1 MTKSKSKLYDVV
13 IAGAGP
19 VGLFLA
25 HELSL
30 RQISVLI
37 LERTSQQDSPWK
49 SGPLGLRGLNIQ
61 SIEAFYRR
69 GFLGQLFN
77 LDERPKWQPGKKP
90 GFQFGGHFA
99 GIAINANQFDLQRW
113 KYRLPGPALGPGPTT
128 MDQVEK
134 VLTARVESLGVK
146 ILRGRSVRSIAQ
158 DETGVT
164 VVTGG
169 DHSESFRGKWL
180 VGCDGGRS
188 VVRKEAG
195 FEFVG
200 TDAQFTGYAT
210 HIEIEGREKL
220 KPGFNVSET
229 GMYINVVQNGAFHL
243 LEFDGANFDRAGD
256 ITLEHLQRVLDR
268 AIGRTDVKITKV
280 HLASSYTDRSMQ
292 ATSYRK
298 NRVLLAGDAAHIHS
312 PLGAQGLN
320 VGLGDAM
327 NLGWKLASIVQR
339 DEDQGGDAGD
349 MQGLALL
356 DTYENERHPVAAW
369 VLDWTRSQ
377 VTALKPDAFGRA
389 TRALM
394 EDLIKTDDGA
404 NLFIDRVWG
413 LSQRYTLGEESRHA
427 HPLVGSSAPDFE
439 FGDGSRLG
447 SKLEEGRGILLD
459 FGKISELESVVD
471 GKYDGKVDY
480 LCMEAKERCGLSA
493 LLIRPDGIV
502 AWVVEDDVKHD
513 IDGLKAALVE
523 WFK

>member
-1 MTKSKSKLYDVV
+1 MTKSKLYDVI

-30 RQISVLI
+30 RQISVLV
-37 LERTSQQDSPWK
+37 LERTVQQDSPWK

-69 GFLGQLFN
+69 GLLGQLFN
-77 LDERPKWQPGKKP
+77 LDERPKYQPGKKP

-99 GIAINANQFDLQRW
+99 GIKINANQFDLQRW
-113 KYRLPGPALGPGPTT
+113 KYRLSGPALGPGPTT

-146 ILRGRSVRSIAQ
+146 ILRGRSVSRILQ

-164 VVTGG
+164 VETGD

-195 FEFVG
+195 FKFVG
-200 TDAQFTGYAT
+200 TDAQLTGYAT
-210 HIEIEGREKL
+210 HVEIEGREKL

-229 GMYINVVQNGAFHL
+229 GMYINVVHNGAFHL

-256 ITLEHLQRVLDR
+256 ITTDHLQRVLDR

-292 ATSYRK
+292 AASYRR
-298 NRVLLAGDAAHIHS
+298 NRVLLAGDAAHVHS

-327 NLGWKLASIVQR
+327 NLGWKLAAIVQR
-339 DEDQGGDAGD
+339 DQGQGEDSGNTHD
-349 MQGLALL
+349 LTLL
-356 DTYENERHPVAAW
+356 DTYESERHPIAAW
-369 VLDWTRSQ
+369 VLDWTRAQ

-389 TRALM
+389 TRALT

-404 NLFIDRVWG
+404 NLFIDRIWG
-413 LSQRYTLGEESRHA
+413 LSQRYTLGEEPRHA

-447 SKLEEGRGILLD
+447 SKLEEGRGLLLN
-459 FGKISELESVVD
+459 FGNSSELESAVD
-471 GKYDGKVDY
+471 GKYSGKVDY
-480 LCMEAKERCGLSA
+480 LATEAKENCGLSA

-502 AWVVEDDVKHD
+502 AWVVEEDVEHD
-513 IDGLKAALVE
+513 IDALEAALGD
-523 WFK
+523 WFTL

>member
-1 MTKSKSKLYDVV
+1 MTQTKLYDVV

-25 HELSL
+25 YELGL
-30 RQISVLI
+30 RQISVLV
-37 LERTSQQDSPWK
+37 LERDTQQDSPWK
-49 SGPLGLRGLNIQ
+49 SGSLGLRGLNIQ
-61 SIEAFYRR
+61 SIEAFHRR
-69 GFLGQLFN
+69 GLLGKLYN

-99 GIAINANQFDLQRW
+99 GIMINANQFDLQRW

-128 MDQVEK
+128 MSQLET
-134 VLTARVESLGVK
+134 VLTERVESLGVK
-146 ILRGRSVRSIAQ
+146 ILRGRSVSSISQ
-158 DETGVT
+158 DETSVT
-164 VVTGG
+164 VDTEG
-169 DHSESFRGKWL
+169 DHAESFRGKWL

-210 HIEIEGREKL
+210 HIEMEGREKL
-220 KPGFNVSET
+220 KAGFNVSET

-243 LEFDGANFDRAGD
+243 LEFDGASFDRSGE
-256 ITLEHLQRVLDR
+256 ITQDHLQQALNR

-292 ATSYRK
+292 AATYRK

-320 VGLGDAM
+320 VGLGDAI

-339 DEDQGGDAGD
+339 DEGHGQNNEKTQD
-349 MQGLALL
+349 LTLL
-356 DTYENERHPVAAW
+356 DTYESERHPIAAW
-369 VLDWTRSQ
+369 VLDWTRAQ

-389 TRALM
+389 TRALT

-413 LSQRYTLGEESRHA
+413 LSQRYTLGEEPRHA

-439 FGDGSRLG
+439 FADGSRLG
-447 SKLEEGRGILLD
+447 PKLEEGRGLLLD
-459 FGKISELESVVD
+459 FGKNSKLESVID
-471 GKYDGKVDY
+471 EKHSGKVDY
-480 LCMEAKERCGLSA
+480 LAMEAKEKCGLSA

-502 AWVVEDDVKHD
+502 AWMMEDKAEHD
-513 IDGLKAALVE
+513 IDALKAALGV
-523 WFK
+523 WFTL